1 MKMASAV
8 LARGHGEGAISMQS
22 LGKRWGEGGI
32 PKQAIDL
39 GSRFCSDGLR
49 TLVVVLS
56 LVL

>member
-1 MKMASAV
+1 MASAV